1 MEKKIATTEVK
12 PFTLTIMPKA
22 KFELEAI
29 WDDLLRTLYKEALE
43 EEIFNRANGLMNMW
57 APAREGIKEFY
68 DWTREVEAAVGRN
81 FMGDFIDRKV
91 TEEDMKPVFEPDE
104 EMLKKAAGNPTKLEK
119 AMAGEYGEWL
129 WEAVQNAT
137 EILSKE
143 KGIEEWEQYALD
155 AFRKDYKLQVT
166 YGEILA
172 FNLGMNLW
180 IGWLGNRIKDT
191 WSDIWDVFK
200 PLAED
205 FYQREFIRFLEDIRR
220 ELAEVE
226 VVEAVE
232 E

>member
-1 MEKKIATTEVK
+1 M
-12 PFTLTIMPKA
+12 
-22 KFELEAI
+22 
-29 WDDLLRTLYKEALE
+29 
-43 EEIFNRANGLMNMW
+43 
-57 APAREGIKEFY
+57 
-68 DWTREVEAAVGRN
+68 
-81 FMGDFIDRKV
+81 
-91 TEEDMKPVFEPDE
+91 
-104 EMLKKAAGNPTKLEK
+104 
-119 AMAGEYGEWL
+119 
-129 WEAVQNAT
+129 
-137 EILSKE
+137 
-143 KGIEEWEQYALD
+143 D

-226 VVEAVE
+226 KMDAVEAVE